1 MKKVLYWQLT
11 GKHLKLSSMGL
22 GKNRMTYCV
31 GQVRL
36 NVDVASKEL
45 ILQLKKKLAR
55 DKKEAMKI
63 ALKQAKKEG
72 REKELKAQLKAEK
85 QQANYIHITLPCTMA
100 R

>member
-1 MKKVLYWQLT
+1 
-11 GKHLKLSSMGL
+11 MGL
-22 GKNRMTYCV
+22 GKNCMTYCV

-55 DKKEAMKI
+55 DKKETIKI

-72 REKELKAQLKAEK
+72 REKEFKAQLKAEK
-85 QQANYIHITLPCTMA
+85 QQATNHIHITLPCTMA
-100 R
+100 W